1 VAELQRDPITR
12 SDFIGFGVLGAIVGA
27 ILTIPP
33 VAFVMSPIIKTN
45 VLGQSDVGSGWQ
57 EVGPVS
63 EVPVEEPAVF
73 EIEFP
78 LEQVYGERAVQKK
91 FPEAQK
97 SEMEYTLKNAVWLS
111 WKAPIKEQGR
121 QGSSGDVI
129 GKPERPAI
137 LDQKSEGF
145 TESERKEI
153 LSQLNVLSNSCA
165 HLGCP
170 VRWFP
175 DQQLFLCPCHGGLYD
190 INGGWVGGPPPRGMY
205 RYVEAEVRE
214 DGKLYVKHVY
224 DIEPG
229 LNKQHPYVV

>member
-1 VAELQRDPITR
+1 M
-12 SDFIGFGVLGAIVGA
+12 GA

-33 VAFVMSPIIKTN
+33 VAFVLSPIIKTD
-45 VLGQSDVGSGWQ
+45 VLGQSDVGSGWE

-63 EVPVEEPAVF
+63 EVPVEEPTVF

-78 LEQVYGERAVQKK
+78 LNQVYGEREMQEK
-91 FPEAQK
+91 FSGSQK

-111 WKAPIKEQGR
+111 WKAPIKAQGR
-121 QGSSGDVI
+121 QGSEGDTI

-145 TESERKEI
+145 TESERQEI
-153 LSQLNVLSNSCA
+153 LDQLNILSNSCA

-205 RYVEAEVRE
+205 RYTKAEVRE
-214 DGKLYVKHVY
+214 DGKLYVKHEY

-229 LNKQHPYVV
+229 LNKQEPYVV